1 MTLDHIKLAISLLS
15 RSDYFKELE
24 TNNTM
29 TIEISRRVF
38 RADITAN
45 ENLAKVP
52 LWQVQE
58 VGLYRQ
64 SPIMR
69 EGDRKCVEKLLKDV
83 VRLIKEWDSM
93 EGLTREGQD
102 GHVTITEKTPQI

>member
-1 MTLDHIKLAISLLS
+1 MTLDHIKLSILS

-64 SPIMR
+64 SPMR

-83 VRLIKEWDSM
+83 VSLIKEWDSM

-102 GHVTITEKTPQI
+102 EHVTITEKTPQI

>member
-1 MTLDHIKLAISLLS
+1 
-15 RSDYFKELE
+15 
-24 TNNTM
+24 M

-38 RADITAN
+38 RADIRAN
-45 ENLAKVP
+45 ESPAKAP

-69 EGDRKCVEKLLKDV
+69 KDYRKCVEKLLKDV
-83 VRLIKEWDSM
+83 VF
-93 EGLTREGQD
+93 G
-102 GHVTITEKTPQI
+102 